1 MVSDSKAS
9 SPIVAVS
16 GTVTREREEQRA
28 KARLPMEVRPAGKVT
43 RAREEQFQKAL
54 SMEVRLAGKAT

>member
-1 MVSDSKAS
+1 VVSDSKAS